1 MPCKLCERDLPLKNS
16 HFLPKSVYK
25 RYSELAATGT
35 SLMMTQ
41 KFKSFKIGSQITQY
55 LLCAECEENF
65 NANGEDYFAKLA
77 MPKLNDKLPPFIYRS
92 LYSSIIP
99 IWNKMG
105 ASILSFE
112 SRFFPKIKSDHI
124 FHFAIS
130 MFWRG
135 GLDGWRGYQRVIYD
149 EGLMEAM
156 RSYLLGQGCLLGYV
170 VQVVPSFWKEK
181 FSAVLPL
188 NNQGTPFFSIYM
200 YDFYLVRIPDEIRG
214 YAARSPTPIIYT
226 ADSLKSLSSHLSMTT
241 VINKSQRSRNLPDAG
256 NLISWGLDSDKKQ
269 Y

>member
-16 HFLPKSVYK
+16 HFLPKNVYK
-25 RYSELAATGT
+25 RYSELVAQGT

-41 KFKSFKIGSQITQY
+41 KCKSFKIGPQITQY

-65 NANGEDYFAKLA
+65 NVNGEDYFAKLA
-77 MPKLNDKLPPFIYRS
+77 MPKHGEKFPPIIYRS
-92 LYSSIIP
+92 LYSSLIP
-99 IWNKMG
+99 MWNGMG
-105 ASILSFE
+105 ARILSLD
-112 SRFFPKIKSDHI
+112 SHFFPGIKSDHI

-130 MFWRG
+130 IFWRG
-135 GLDGWRGYQRVIYD
+135 GLEGWREYQRVIYD
-149 EGLMEAM
+149 EGLMDAM

-200 YDFYLVRIPDEIRG
+200 YDFYLVRLSDGIRG
-214 YAARSPTPIIYT
+214 YAARSATPIIYT
-226 ADSLKSLSSHLSMTT
+226 VDSFKSLSSHLSMTA
-241 VINKSQRSRNLPDAG
+241 VINRSQRSRNLPGAG
-256 NLISWGLDSDKKQ
+256 NLISWGFDNVNEQD
-269 Y
+269 